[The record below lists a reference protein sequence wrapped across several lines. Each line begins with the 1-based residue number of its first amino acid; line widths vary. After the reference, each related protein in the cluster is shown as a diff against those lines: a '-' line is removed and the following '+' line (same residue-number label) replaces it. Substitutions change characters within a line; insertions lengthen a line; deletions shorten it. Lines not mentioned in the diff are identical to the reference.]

1 MEHKK
6 QISQVPLEI
15 QEKTLQILKSCNKNQ
30 LLWIYERYFHK
41 VYSLLKSHYAPDMYL
56 YQQNLE
62 KQIPPGSFSDI
73 IVMQVEMDSERE
85 KKIYDEYILTK
96 SLEYLKS

>member
-1 MEHKK
+1 METNKHFS
-6 QISQVPLEI
+6 QIPLEI
-15 QEKTLQILKSCNKNQ
+15 QKKTIKILESCNKNQ
-30 LLWIYERYFHK
+30 LLWIYERHFNK
-41 VYSLLKSHYAPDMYL
+41 IYSMIDSSYSPVMYL

-62 KQIPPGSFSDI
+62 KQIPPGSFSDV
-73 IVMQVEMDSERE
+73 IVMQVEMDSEKE

>member
-1 MEHKK
+1 MEHKE

-30 LLWIYERYFHK
+30 LLWIYERYCNK
-41 VYSLLKSHYAPDMYL
+41 VYSLLKCHYSPAMYL
-56 YQQNLE
+56 YQKNLE

>member
-1 MEHKK
+1 MEEKE
-6 QISQVPLEI
+6 QISQIPLEI
-15 QEKTLQILKSCNKNQ
+15 QQKTIQILKSCSKNQ

-41 VYSLLKSHYAPDMYL
+41 VYSMIESSYSPAMYL

-62 KQIPPGSFSDI
+62 KQIPPGDFSEI

-85 KKIYDEYILTK
+85 KKVYDEYILTK

>member
-1 MEHKK
+1 MEEKD
-6 QISQVPLEI
+6 QILQIPLEI
-15 QEKTLQILKSCNKNQ
+15 QQKTIQILKSCTKNQ

-41 VYSLLKSHYAPDMYL
+41 VYSMIESSYSPVMYL

-62 KQIPPGSFSDI
+62 KQIPPGSFSDV

-85 KKIYDEYILTK
+85 KKVYDEYILTK

>member
-1 MEHKK
+1 METNKHFS
-6 QISQVPLEI
+6 QIPLEI
-15 QEKTLQILKSCNKNQ
+15 QNKTIKILNSCNKNQ
-30 LLWIYERYFHK
+30 LLWIYEYYFHK
-41 VYSLLKSHYAPDMYL
+41 VYSMIESSYSPVTYL

-62 KQIPPGSFSDI
+62 KQIPPGSFSDV
-73 IVMQVEMDSERE
+73 IVMQTEMDTKIE